1 MPRQIPLPPSAASL
15 TASLRDLGY
24 SLETAVADIVDNSI
38 SANATDI
45 QIVCDIG
52 SEVPA
57 IVIAD
62 NGSGMT
68 EEEVIAAMRPGSTSP
83 KQERSESDLGR
94 FGLGLKTAS
103 FSQCKRL
110 TVVSRKEEVISSAE
124 WDLNLVEEIND
135 WTLIVLDSEDIRPL
149 PYRDLLKAKG
159 TLIIWR
165 DLDRLFQDEKG
176 IKRDELVYDK
186 LKNVDRHLSLVFHR
200 FLSGEIKGRD
210 KLTISINGKNIDAF
224 DPFCRKNSAT
234 QILAKEKVWI
244 GDSQV
249 ELQPYI
255 LPHYS
260 RLSASEEKLYKD
272 RSDFVSNQGAYVY
285 RNGRLMAW
293 GDWFRIATKGESTKL
308 ARVQIDFPNSLD
320 EKWGIDIKKSRTSA
334 PPAVRERLRQILGK
348 VTARSINI
356 HRGRGQKLLGEYS
369 DPLWNRYADHALGIK
384 YTINRDHPLIS
395 DLVARLPKADMT
407 LLNLIFES
415 ISSALPY
422 EMIYSDY
429 STQPREVGTAEVD
442 EDQLLS
448 WLQFIKEGL
457 FKDGYNEEHFRKTAK
472 STGLFQNREHLID
485 QFIQRSG
492 NDCI

>member
-1 MPRQIPLPPSAASL
+1 MPRQYPLPPSAASM

-24 SLETAVADIVDNSI
+24 SLETAIADIVDNSI
-38 SANATDI
+38 SAKATDI

-124 WDLNLVEEIND
+124 WNLNLIEEIND
-135 WTLIVLDSEDIRPL
+135 WTLIVLDSEEIKSL
-149 PYRDLLKAKG
+149 PYCDLLKAKG

-210 KLTISINGKNIDAF
+210 KLTISINGKNVDAF

-244 GDSQV
+244 GDSQI

-260 RLSASEEKLYKD
+260 RLGASEEKLYKD

-293 GDWFRIATKGESTKL
+293 GDWFRIATKGEATKL

-320 EKWGIDIKKSRTSA
+320 EKWGIDIKKSKASA
-334 PPAVRERLRQILGK
+334 PPAVKDRLRQILGK
-348 VTARSINI
+348 VTTRSINI

-384 YTINRDHPLIS
+384 YAINRDHPLIS

-407 LLNLIFES
+407 LLNLLFES

-429 STQPREVGTAEVD
+429 STQPREVGSAEVE
-442 EDQLLS
+442 EDQLYA
-448 WLQFIKEGL
+448 WLGVIKERL
-457 FKDGYNEEHFRKTAK
+457 YQDEKNEENFRATAK
-472 STGLFQNREHLID
+472 STGLFHNKEHVIERFLKD
-485 QFIQRSG
+485 SKK
-492 NDCI
+492 